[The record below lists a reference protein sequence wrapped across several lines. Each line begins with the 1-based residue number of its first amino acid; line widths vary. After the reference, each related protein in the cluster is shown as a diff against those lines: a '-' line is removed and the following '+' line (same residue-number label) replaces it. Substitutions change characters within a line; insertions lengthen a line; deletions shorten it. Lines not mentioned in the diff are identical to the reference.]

1 MNIVERFINYVT
13 IETTSD
19 PNSETCPSTK
29 EQLVLA
35 EYLVNEMKEIGLS
48 DVSMDENGYVYGTLP
63 SNTDKKVETVGFIA
77 HMDTSP
83 DASGKDV
90 KPQFVDYKGG
100 DIKLNDEYAMTEKE
114 FPFLKDVVGERL
126 ITTDG
131 TTLLGADDKSG
142 IAIIMSA
149 MEYLINNPEI
159 KHGDVK
165 IGFTPDEEIG
175 RGADLFNVEKF
186 NADFAYT
193 VDGGPVGELNFE
205 TFNAAMAK
213 INIEG
218 KMVHPGSAKDILVNS
233 QLIGM
238 ELNSMLPVNQ
248 RPEYTEDYE
257 GFYMLIYFKG
267 DVVKT
272 DMAYIIRD
280 HDKEKFEAKK
290 DLLINI
296 VEHLNN
302 KYGNIITLDLQDSY
316 YNMSEKIEPH
326 MYIVDLAKESMKEIG
341 IEPDVKAIRGGTDGS
356 KLSFMGLP
364 CPNLFAG
371 GYNFHGIYEFIPESS
386 LTKGMELVVQII
398 KNIEAK
404 EKK

>member
-1 MNIVERFINYVT
+1 MNIVDRFLKYVSFDT
-13 IETTSD
+13 KSD
-19 PNSETCPSTK
+19 PTSSTCPSSEK
-29 EQLVLA
+29 QLLLA
-35 EYLVNEMKEIGLS
+35 DYLVNEMKEMGLA
-48 DVSMDENGYVYGTLP
+48 DVSSDDNGYVYGTLP
-63 SNTDKKVETVGFIA
+63 SNTDKKIETVGFIA

-100 DIKLNDEYAMTEKE
+100 DIKLNDEYTMTEKE
-114 FPFLKDVVGERL
+114 FPFLKDVVGETL

-149 MEYLINNPEI
+149 MEHLINNPEI
-159 KHGDVK
+159 KHGDIK

-175 RGADLFNVEKF
+175 RGADLFDVKKF
-186 NADFAYT
+186 GADFAYT
-193 VDGGPVGELNFE
+193 VDGGPVGDLNFE
-205 TFNAAMAK
+205 TFNAASAK

-238 ELNSMLPVNQ
+238 ELNAMLPANE
-248 RPEYTEDYE
+248 RPEHTEGYD
-257 GFYMLIYFKG
+257 GFFMLISFNG
-267 DVVKT
+267 DVVNT

-280 HDKEKFEAKK
+280 HDREKFEAKK
-290 DLLINI
+290 KLIKDS
-296 VEHLNN
+296 VDYLNN
-302 KYGNIITLDLQDSY
+302 KHGNIIKLELEDSY
-316 YNMSEKIEPH
+316 YNMSEKIEPYMH
-326 MYIVDLAKESMKEIG
+326 IVELAKKSMKDIG
-341 IEPDVKAIRGGTDGS
+341 IEPYVNAIRGGTDGS

-371 GYNFHGIYEFIPESS
+371 GYNFHGRYEFIPVSS
-386 LTKGMELVVQII
+386 LTKGMDLVVQIV
-398 KNIEAK
+398 KNLEAK
-404 EKK
+404 

>member
-1 MNIVERFINYVT
+1 MNIVERFLKYVSF
-13 IETTSD
+13 ETTSD
-19 PNSETCPSTK
+19 PNSTTCPSTDK
-29 EQLVLA
+29 QLLLA
-35 EYLVNEMKEIGLS
+35 KYLVDEMKELGLQ
-48 DVSMDENGYVYGTLP
+48 DVSMDDNGYVYATLP
-63 SNTDKKVETVGFIA
+63 KNTDKDIKTVGFIA

-100 DIKLNDEYAMTEKE
+100 DIKLNDEYTMTEKE

-142 IAIIMSA
+142 IAIIISA
-149 MEYLINNPEI
+149 MEHLLDHPEI
-159 KHGDVK
+159 KHGDIK

-175 RGADLFNVEKF
+175 RGADLFNVDHF

-205 TFNAAMAK
+205 TFNAASAK
-213 INIEG
+213 ISIEG

-238 ELNSMLPVNQ
+238 ELNSMLPANQ
-248 RPEYTEDYE
+248 RPEHTEEYD
-257 GFYMLIYFKG
+257 GFYMLISFKG
-267 DVVKT
+267 DVVNT
-272 DMAYIIRD
+272 EMMYIIRD
-280 HDKEKFEAKK
+280 HDKEKFENKK
-290 DLLINI
+290 ELLRDI
-296 VEHLNN
+296 VAHLNK
-302 KYGNIITLDLQDSY
+302 KYGNIIKLELEDSY
-316 YNMSEKIEPH
+316 YNMREKIEPY
-326 MYIVDLAKESMKEIG
+326 MEIVELAKQAMKEIG

-371 GYNFHGIYEFIPESS
+371 GYNFHGRYEFIPESS
-386 LTKGMELVVQII
+386 LTKGMELVVQIV
-398 KNIEAK
+398 KNMESK
-404 EKK
+404 